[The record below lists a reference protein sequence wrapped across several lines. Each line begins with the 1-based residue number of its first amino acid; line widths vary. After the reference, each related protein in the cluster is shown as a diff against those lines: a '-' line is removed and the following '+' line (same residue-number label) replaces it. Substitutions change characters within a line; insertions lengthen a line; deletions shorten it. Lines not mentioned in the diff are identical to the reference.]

1 MATAKLV
8 FFSDLHR
15 GMGTK
20 DVFIKN
26 KELFV
31 KVLDYYNRQG
41 YTLVL
46 VGDVEEG
53 WGFQRDNIPLILQDH
68 NDELDKEM
76 EFLKDNRYYR
86 VYGNHDDYYRGL
98 YFRFKNFETRVN
110 PAVIF
115 EDKEN
120 NFTIF
125 VTHGCQGHGLHDAG
139 DELASWGVYVK
150 YNWLTEIFDKRPKS
164 EKELDQAITQKQQE
178 YQKHEQMVVD
188 WVKDDGTGKKRYN
201 ILIAGHTHIPVF
213 ESIPVEETYQALIRQ
228 IDSGEYLFFNDVI
241 DGQEENR
248 SQTLPSSLKEK
259 MKKTLTKELLTARS
273 MRLTARQR
281 ALEGKSTPQQE
292 EFYYN
297 PGYGFGPTIPCIE
310 ICDGKITL
318 KFIESVD
325 ENGVPIAEILAKTG
339 PGIPAEEHKYK
350 RSLADF
356 KDK

>member
-1 MATAKLV
+1 MKKILSWLALGCFIIMSAAGCESIIRTTVKRTDELLTIHTKICPRIPFQMATAKLV
-8 FFSDLHR
+8 FFSDFHR

-46 VGDVEEG
+46 VGDMEEG

-68 NDELDKEM
+68 NDELDMEM

-86 VYGNHDDYYRGL
+86 VYGNHDDFYRGV

-150 YNWLTEIFDKRPKS
+150 YNYLTEILDKRPKS
-164 EKELDQAITQKQQE
+164 EKKLDEAVTKKQKE
-178 YQKHEQMVVD
+178 YKKHEQMVVD
-188 WVKDDGTGKKRYN
+188 WVKNDAAGKKRFN

-213 ESIPVEETYQALIRQ
+213 ESIPVEEAYQALIRQ
-228 IDSGEYLFFNDVI
+228 IDAG
-241 DGQEENR
+241 
-248 SQTLPSSLKEK
+248 
-259 MKKTLTKELLTARS
+259 
-273 MRLTARQR
+273 
-281 ALEGKSTPQQE
+281 
-292 EFYYN
+292 
-297 PGYGFGPTIPCIE
+297 
-310 ICDGKITL
+310 
-318 KFIESVD
+318 
-325 ENGVPIAEILAKTG
+325 
-339 PGIPAEEHKYK
+339 
-350 RSLADF
+350 
-356 KDK
+356 